1 MAKKVKAIIKLN
13 IKAGEANPAPPIGP
27 ALGQYGANIIDFCKQ
42 YNEETK
48 DKKGEIIPAVITV
61 YEDKTFSFET
71 RLPPV
76 SEMIKKKL
84 KLEKGSGTAGRESVG
99 VLTRAQVEEIAKKKV
114 QDLNTD
120 DLGKAIKIVE
130 GSARSMGVKISG

>member
-13 IKAGEANPAPPIGP
+13 IKAGKANPAPPIGP

-48 DKKGEIIPAVITV
+48 DKKGEIVPAVITI
-61 YEDKTFSFET
+61 YEDKSFSFET

-99 VLTRAQVEEIAKKKV
+99 VLTRAQVEEIAKEKM

-120 DLGKAIKIVE
+120 DLKKAIKIVE
-130 GSARSMGVKISG
+130 GSARSMGVKVK